1 MERGLA
7 ARSDSCPV
15 PPRVRWASRRCYQPH
30 AFLRD
35 EDCRMAMLTLLLGL
49 SEVNFDRLFTQR
61 YRVHIG
67 TWTPAYNS

>member
-1 MERGLA
+1 LA
-7 ARSDSCPV
+7 RAAPCSL
-15 PPRVRWASRRCYQPH
+15 ASRRCYQPH

-61 YRVHIG
+61 YRMHIG
-67 TWTPAYNS
+67 TRTAVACDGYVHGCR